1 MRYCLIRVLAFS
13 VLRKLATMKRGLAS
27 DYGWRVAV
35 NILSKQHGQV
45 IKG

>member
-1 MRYCLIRVLAFS
+1 MRYCLIRILVFPI
-13 VLRKLATMKRGLAS
+13 LRILATMKNGMAS

-35 NILSKQHGQV
+35 NILNKQHGQV